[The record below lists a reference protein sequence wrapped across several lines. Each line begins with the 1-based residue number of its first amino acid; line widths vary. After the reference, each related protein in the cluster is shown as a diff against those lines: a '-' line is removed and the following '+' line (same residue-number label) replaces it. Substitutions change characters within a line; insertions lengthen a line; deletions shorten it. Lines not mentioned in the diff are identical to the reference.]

1 MNDSNGKVSF
11 ACDILPL
18 FSRSDI
24 EHMNR
29 FGVRLGHHAWMADAA
44 NAHNVFR
51 YLTGQSQPRMP
62 LGGPY
67 WSEEQIELFSRWMEG
82 GYQP

>member
-1 MNDSNGKVSF
+1 MSVSNGKVSF
-11 ACDILPL
+11 AADIVPL
-18 FSRSDI
+18 FTRSDI

-29 FGVRLGHHAWMADAA
+29 FGVRLSHHNWMSNPA
-44 NAHNVFR
+44 NADNVYR
-51 YLTGQSQPRMP
+51 YLTGEKEPRMP

-67 WSEEQIELFSRWMEG
+67 WSDDQLNIFARWIEG